1 MKKQA
6 LNTISD
12 PLRHRKYKL
21 VAKISEK
28 RAKPNIICLHE
39 QLVVLL
45 VTFDLQCDTNNA
57 KWELKK

>member
-1 MKKQA
+1 MA
-6 LNTISD
+6 LTP

-28 RAKPNIICLHE
+28 RAKPNVICLHE

-45 VTFDLQCDTNNA
+45 LTFDLQCETNNA
-57 KWELKK
+57 K